1 MEGLFVAG
9 MTIRK
14 GEVNPDTELN
24 LAASEDIFEE
34 AVAFVEVDLS
44 EFSLVLGG
52 STFGVI
58 QSKVECSFFQLGHV
72 EGDGS

>member
-1 MEGLFVAG
+1 VEGLFVAG
-9 MTIRK
+9 MTVRK
-14 GEVNPDTELN
+14 GEVNTDTELN

-34 AVAFVEVDLS
+34 TVAFVEVDLS
-44 EFSLVLGG
+44 EFGLVLGG
-52 STFGVI
+52 SAFGVI

>member
-14 GEVNPDTELN
+14 GEVNTDTELN

-34 AVAFVEVDLS
+34 TVAFVEVDLS
-44 EFSLVLGG
+44 EFCLVLGG
-52 STFGVI
+52 SAFGVI
-58 QSKVECSFFQLGHV
+58 
-72 EGDGS
+72 